1 MKHPGGRPSDYDPR
15 HITEMLEFFQNWE
28 PFREVEK
35 EVASGGRK
43 VIIKEK
49 LVNYPPTLNKYAIKL
64 GIDRKTLRRWA
75 EDNPEFRPTYDACKT
90 IQEEWLSDRGT
101 TGEYHAGF
109 TQLMLTN
116 HSDIKQK
123 VTHEV
128 TDARIEINIDKKDSE
143 L

>member
-1 MKHPGGRPSDYDPR
+1 MSGGRPSDYDPR

-28 PFREVEK
+28 PYREVDK
-35 EVASGGRK
+35 EIASGGRK
-43 VIIKEK
+43 VVIKER

-75 EDNPEFRPTYDACKT
+75 EDNAEFRPTYDACKT

-116 HSDIKQK
+116 HSDIRQK
-123 VTHEV
+123 VTHEIGEV
-128 TDARIEINIDKKDSE
+128 NLEFKSQD
-143 L
+143 

>member
-1 MKHPGGRPSDYDPR
+1 MSGGRPSDYDPR

-28 PFREVEK
+28 PYREVEK
-35 EVASGGRK
+35 EIASGGRK
-43 VIIKEK
+43 VVIKER

-75 EDNPEFRPTYDACKT
+75 EDNAEFRPTYDACKT

-116 HSDIKQK
+116 HSDIRQK
-123 VTHEV
+123 VTHEIGEV
-128 TDARIEINIDKKDSE
+128 NLEFKSQD
-143 L
+143 

>member
-1 MKHPGGRPSDYDPR
+1 MKKKKMGRPTDYDPR

-35 EVASGGRK
+35 EIASGGRK
-43 VIIKEK
+43 VVIKER

-64 GIDRKTLRRWA
+64 GIDRSTLKRWS
-75 EDNPEFRPTYDACKT
+75 EENPDFYPTYKACKT

-116 HSDIKQK
+116 HSDIRQK
-123 VTHEV
+123 VTHEIGEV
-128 TDARIEINIDKKDSE
+128 NLEFEPKD
-143 L
+143 

>member
-1 MKHPGGRPSDYDPR
+1 MSGGRPSDYDPR

-28 PFREVEK
+28 LYREVDK
-35 EVASGGRK
+35 EIASGGRK
-43 VIIKEK
+43 VVIKEK

-116 HSDIKQK
+116 HSDIRQK
-123 VTHEV
+123 VTHEIGEV
-128 TDARIEINIDKKDSE
+128 NLEFKSQD
-143 L
+143 

>member
-1 MKHPGGRPSDYDPR
+1 MSGGRPSDYDPR

-28 PFREVEK
+28 PYREVEK
-35 EVASGGRK
+35 EIASGGRK
-43 VIIKEK
+43 VVIKER

-75 EDNPEFRPTYDACKT
+75 EDNTEFRPTYDACKT

-116 HSDIKQK
+116 HSDIRQK
-123 VTHEV
+123 VTHEIGEV
-128 TDARIEINIDKKDSE
+128 NLEFKSQD
-143 L
+143 

>member
-1 MKHPGGRPSDYDPR
+1 MKKKKMGRPTDYDPR

-35 EVASGGRK
+35 EIASGGRK
-43 VIIKEK
+43 VVIKER

-64 GIDRKTLRRWA
+64 GIDRSTLKRWS
-75 EDNPEFRPTYDACKT
+75 EENPDFYPTYKACKT

-116 HSDIKQK
+116 HSDIRQK
-123 VTHEV
+123 VTHEIGEV
-128 TDARIEINIDKKDSE
+128 NLEFESKD
-143 L
+143 

>member
-1 MKHPGGRPSDYDPR
+1 MGRPTDYDPR

-35 EVASGGRK
+35 EIASGGRK
-43 VIIKEK
+43 VVIKER

-64 GIDRKTLRRWA
+64 GIDRSTLKRWS
-75 EDNPEFRPTYDACKT
+75 EENPDFYPTYKACET

-116 HSDIKQK
+116 HSDIRQK
-123 VTHEV
+123 VTHEIGEV
-128 TDARIEINIDKKDSE
+128 NLEFEPKD
-143 L
+143 